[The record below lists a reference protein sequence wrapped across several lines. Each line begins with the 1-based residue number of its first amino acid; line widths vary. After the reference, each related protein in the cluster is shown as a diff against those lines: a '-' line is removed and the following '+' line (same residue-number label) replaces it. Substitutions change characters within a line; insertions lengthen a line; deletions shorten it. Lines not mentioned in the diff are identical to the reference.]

1 VSTPGQAR
9 RRDLDVVRGLAVLL
23 ALGWHFARK
32 PTGVPPLT
40 WAASPGG
47 AFGWAGVDL
56 FFVLSG
62 FLIGRLV
69 FTETVRTGRF
79 DGWRFSVRRAF
90 KLWPVLYL
98 YLVVQA
104 VAGTGR
110 PGDTS
115 GSLWPNAV
123 HLQNYLGTS
132 VPHLWSLAVEEQF
145 YLALALLLPLAAR
158 RRVRPRTVAVV
169 LGAVLVVA
177 LALRVWATAR
187 GLGAV
192 DVQWQAQFRADSLAA
207 GVLLAWAAV
216 HRPDAFDA
224 LRRRRLPLLAVVA
237 GGTAWLAVVSKA
249 SPWGSTAGYTVAWV
263 WAAAILLLV
272 LEARWVGRAGWVSRP
287 MAALG
292 RNSYGIYVWHVL
304 AAQLAIEALGRDY
317 TDGGGVNLLVKY
329 AAALVVG
336 VVATQLVERPSLWL
350 RDRLLPG
357 AAQTKADRPVTD
369 RPTMSVFISRV
380 PS

>member
-1 VSTPGQAR
+1 M
-9 RRDLDVVRGLAVLL
+9 LL

-62 FLIGRLV
+62 FLIGGLV
-69 FTETVRTGRF
+69 FAEQQRTGRF
-79 DGWRFSVRRAF
+79 DGWRFTVRRAF

-98 YLVVQA
+98 YLVLQA
-104 VAGTGR
+104 LAGTGR

-145 YLALALLLPLAAR
+145 YLVVALLLPLAAR
-158 RRVRPRTVAVV
+158 RRVRPRTVAAV
-169 LGAVLVVA
+169 LTTALVVA
-177 LALRVWATAR
+177 LALRIAATAR
-187 GLGAV
+187 GWDPV
-192 DVQWQAQFRADSLAA
+192 DVQWQLQFRADSLAA
-207 GVLLAWAAV
+207 GMLLAWLRV
-216 HRPDAFDA
+216 HRREAFDA
-224 LRRRRLPLLAVVA
+224 LHRRRRSLLAVLA
-237 GGTAWLAVVSKA
+237 GGTAWLALVDKETPLGTSL
-249 SPWGSTAGYTVAWV
+249 GYTVAWV
-263 WAAAILLLV
+263 WAATVLLLV
-272 LEARWVGRAGWVSRP
+272 LDARWVPRAGWVSRP

-304 AAQLAIEALGRDY
+304 AAQLAVEALGRDY
-317 TDGGGVNLLVKY
+317 ADGGGVNLLVKY
-329 AAALVVG
+329 AAAVVVG
-336 VVATQLVERPSLWL
+336 VGATQLVERPSLWL
-350 RDRLLPG
+350 RDRLVPG
-357 AAQTKADRPVTD
+357 QTKAEIPVTD